1 MCVHVNGHVCTY
13 PLQGQGVLST
23 RGPPASDPEPRVKL
37 PPEGAHELGLE
48 MGAHPVGVGVCAH
61 QGGETQGA

>member
-1 MCVHVNGHVCTY
+1 M
-13 PLQGQGVLST
+13 